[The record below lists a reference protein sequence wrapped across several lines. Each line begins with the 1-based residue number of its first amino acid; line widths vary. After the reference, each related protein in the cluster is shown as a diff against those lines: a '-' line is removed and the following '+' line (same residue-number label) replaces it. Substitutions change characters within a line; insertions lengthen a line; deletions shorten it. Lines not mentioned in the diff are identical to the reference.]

1 MQAGSTRWV
10 RKDPHSCRTT
20 REPRQT
26 LSFSG
31 YHDRPFPELKA
42 GCFQCGSP
50 PIGLRRFRHYKGV
63 ARTIN
68 RHQTRRLVSDGCQS
82 GRLGTPG
89 KRVYRKVPR
98 VRIPPHPPI
107 DSSSNSSSSS
117 SSNGNSRI
125 KPPARSSQRGA
136 LYPAQNR
143 SPQNQRGGGR

>member
-98 VRIPPHPPI
+98 VRIPPHPPHFGVRTNHL
-107 DSSSNSSSSS
+107 SVT
-117 SSNGNSRI
+117 RV
-125 KPPARSSQRGA
+125 KPPARSSQRDA
-136 LYPAQNR
+136 RFPDQNR
-143 SPQNQRGGGR
+143 NRQNRRGGGR